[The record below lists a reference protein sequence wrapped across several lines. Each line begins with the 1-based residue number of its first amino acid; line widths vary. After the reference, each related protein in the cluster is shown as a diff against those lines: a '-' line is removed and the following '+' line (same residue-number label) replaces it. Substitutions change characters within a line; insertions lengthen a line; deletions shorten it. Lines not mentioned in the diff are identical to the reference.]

1 MVIPLAPPEEPSVQ
15 ITASAISLNVADVRA
30 SAAFLISHFGVI
42 VQLLDWNTAAGQ

>member
-1 MVIPLAPPEEPSVQ
+1 MQ
-15 ITASAISLNVADVRA
+15 ITASAISLNAADVPA